1 MILYIKIIAEKIDT
15 KEKLAIKFE
24 SIKAQYP
31 LVIYEAN
38 VNLILHG
45 INQKV
50 SHACNHIYDAVS
62 VEGFSKIYSFGQHK
76 ESFYMTMDLLG
87 PSLADLFQF
96 CGYKFSLKTTLMI
109 ACQLI
114 KRFEYLHSRN
124 FVHRDIKPDN
134 FLMGLGNKS
143 NLLYVV
149 DMGLAKRYFDP
160 NSQQHIAFRNDKSLT
175 GTARYASLHAHL
187 GEELS
192 RRDDLESIGYVLVY
206 FYTGYLPW

>member
-1 MILYIKIIAEKIDT
+1 
-15 KEKLAIKFE
+15 
-24 SIKAQYP
+24 
-31 LVIYEAN
+31 
-38 VNLILHG
+38 
-45 INQKV
+45 
-50 SHACNHIYDAVS
+50 
-62 VEGFSKIYSFGQHK
+62 
-76 ESFYMTMDLLG
+76 MTMDLLG

-124 FVHRDIKPDN
+124 FVHRDVKPDN

-160 NSQQHIAFRNDKSLT
+160 NS
-175 GTARYASLHAHL
+175 
-187 GEELS
+187 
-192 RRDDLESIGYVLVY
+192 
-206 FYTGYLPW
+206 